1 MSTPEKRPADARLS
15 DAEIDALYGLE
26 PVIGDEPANL
36 DPASRPEF
44 VVVSCPYC
52 GEGFETSA
60 DASGGP
66 CKYVEDCQ
74 VCCQPIEMELRVD
87 DGGAFQELLVRRGD
101 VE

>member
-1 MSTPEKRPADARLS
+1 MSPPNKPLTGAD
-15 DAEIDALYGLE
+15 IDALYGLE
-26 PVIGDEPANL
+26 PVIGEETADV
-36 DPASRPEF
+36 DPGSRPSF
-44 VVVSCPYC
+44 VLVHCPYC

-87 DGGAFQELLVRRGD
+87 DDGEFRELVVRRGD
-101 VE
+101 SE

>member
-1 MSTPEKRPADARLS
+1 MT

-26 PVIGDEPANL
+26 PVIGDELARVAPG
-36 DPASRPEF
+36 SRPEF
-44 VVVSCPYC
+44 VLVHCPYC

-87 DGGAFQELLVRRGD
+87 DEGAFLELVTRRGD
-101 VE
+101 SE